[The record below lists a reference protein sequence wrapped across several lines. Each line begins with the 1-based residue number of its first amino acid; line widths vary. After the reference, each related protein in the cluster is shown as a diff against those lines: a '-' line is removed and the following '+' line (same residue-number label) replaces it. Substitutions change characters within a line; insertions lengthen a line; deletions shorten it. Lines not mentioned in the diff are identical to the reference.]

1 MRPTNSRQAGFTI
14 VELMIVI
21 MVIGVLAAIVLPNV
35 RTNAAR
41 ARMSEAI
48 LALTPC
54 KNAVAELYNS
64 GGDPPGAGN
73 WGCEITSNASKY
85 VDSISTKDPGPVIK
99 VSLRG
104 FSDLRIDTMDLTLMP
119 LDNTGSPPSG
129 PGSAVRTWRC
139 GSAAD
144 GTQVP
149 AQYLP
154 ASCRG

>member
-1 MRPTNSRQAGFTI
+1 MRTAGKQGGFTI
-14 VELMIVI
+14 IELMIVVMI
-21 MVIGVLAAIVLPNV
+21 IGVVASIVLPAV
-35 RTNAAR
+35 RSYTAR
-41 ARMSEAI
+41 AKMSEAL
-48 LALTPC
+48 LAFAPC
-54 KNAVAELYNS
+54 RNAITEIYQG
-64 GGDPPGAGN
+64 GGDPPTPGN

-85 VDSISTKDPGPVIK
+85 VDTITTVDPGPVIK

-129 PGSAVRTWRC
+129 AGSAVTRWRC
-139 GSAAD
+139 GSAGD

-149 AQYLP
+149 VAFLP